1 MADNIKIIGD
11 INNIQRINRLK
22 PEDLNLLQ
30 SEVKNQTFGFEND
43 YIEYFIYD
51 TSGNLIN
58 NNYNYKD
65 FKLPFNSYL
74 TPGAKLPEI
83 EIDPIQDLKNFGYI
97 SGEFI
102 TQYNFQTKKISSP
115 EAELFISQISED
127 RTEIRI
133 NSTIISSTELLNYG
147 SVLINE
153 IDNSIEQ
160 KYFLLNLPDNNQSL
174 IVNIAIDVD
183 NPSILLKLYE
193 PLPQQFQDK
202 ISVWV
207 TEEIIEPYIFGLNL
221 DTSIIPELPPQ
232 LKGPN
237 FDIDIDIKQN
247 LGTKYENYSS
257 LVSSLTGSSY
267 RQVLNYMNDSSY
279 DLNIDYTLFENFIH
293 FSSAK
298 KRLEIFFNKIN
309 QIESYDTDISTLL
322 LSNSILKNE
331 ETASIKLKI
340 DNITKNFDG
349 FENYLYFESSSYTWP
364 KTNNIKPYKNKF
376 INKRFYQLTTSSIW
390 NFTHSLNE
398 IPTIIA
404 IYSGSGQLLT
414 TQSSV
419 IGTNTLSLTFNNATS
434 SGYVIL
440 SSPNT
445 SAWYTNYTSSALLY
459 DDNNL
464 DHLYN
469 IAPAY
474 VKNDPLNYQ
483 PYYDFTDMI
492 GHYFDN
498 IWIYIT
504 SINELYNADNNLEKG
519 VSKDI
524 VYDALRSLGV
534 KLYNSKGD
542 DNFEDY
548 VGGLNSGST
557 LFTDNFSATSSYLNN
572 VPKKDLLAETFKRIY
587 HNIPLLSKTKGT
599 LTGLQELI
607 TTFGVTSS
615 IFSPNE
621 FGGSTKKNQLKGY
634 DNDKITIQNNTITG
648 SVLSPF
654 ISLQQPFTASS
665 DFTST
670 DLHFVDLSFS
680 PQTELNSRISA
691 SVAVTYPTFS
701 IDEYIGDPRLMASLS
716 YDNLIAQQNYFVSAS
731 SAVSGSA
738 KRLDY
743 KGFIELVKYFD
754 NSLFKMLK
762 DFVPART
769 NALTGITI
777 KSPVLERNKVPV
789 YHPKVTEETTYDA
802 NYSGPTIT
810 EDKTYHYNK
819 VTGNKFSFYTGEFT
833 GSYVNINDV
842 FENSN
847 PNPYLHPTKLV
858 NIDQFNHTDFNV
870 TLNNVSSSVISNS
883 RQKLEKIYTT
893 SNNYVFSS
901 GSEYTSNAELQ
912 ESNLSLRGY
921 QNSRYEGTK
930 ISSLKFNTFSSAS
943 NTYSGDNSYGKTAVI
958 EHNTRKLGL
967 FTQITENI
975 FLPSTKKNNVAL
987 RYLVDE
993 SGSLTELNK
1002 NNKHW
1007 HELQN
1012 TFKSGNNLTIALFNN
1027 QKNGDQKSTDGSKPI
1042 FDSGYN
1048 YVPMLYFSG
1057 SEPRSYFEYA
1067 GENVGKIFQAKNR
1080 IQSIPGPVGYI
1091 YGGVG
1096 GNNGYPLSTSGS
1108 DSNKKVIYNIFDIIE
1123 SNDGTLFTAGS
1134 STNNT
1139 YPSYSV
1145 ASNGSYTFSS
1155 EFDIY
1160 VDLKSSLQSV
1170 SFKYEIIKGSL
1181 ISGHPTGTVLGFT
1194 PTKTFSSAYSADSIF
1209 RGYDYR
1215 NKPGFYYEDSSV
1227 LIPDTLSPLTI
1238 FDGSSNKLLTLSWSG
1253 TTNVFSGTD
1262 ANGTTN
1268 TYYLVS
1274 GTWSY
1279 DEDGGYRPSFTKLI
1293 LNRNGSGA
1301 GMADEDY
1308 ILTVDNSIYFT
1319 SNQTGTLSF
1328 NLTTNEASLLKDD
1341 KVYFKLTKESST
1353 TSDYTASF
1361 STAGKLRNNLVAN
1374 TFGDFVYAEG
1384 SASNRLI
1391 SSSISDADGNNN
1403 TIVLNSSLTGLEK
1416 YQFIAEQGTGDNKIL
1431 YNNYGSVNE
1440 FFIPSP
1446 GDVVVMYWAD
1456 RSQNVE
1462 LTIKNVGYKDSK
1474 RSITFTTNLPS
1485 SLSTQLNASPVSNTL
1500 EGGADVFLLLKK
1512 KSDETNI
1519 LLKFNKKDGTTS
1531 LGLIIPDNL
1540 HPDVLANIDT
1550 ITKEV
1555 KQKLIDFGVT
1565 DIGGVY

>member
-83 EIDPIQDLKNFGYI
+83 EIDPVQDLKNFGYI

-193 PLPQQFQDK
+193 PLSQQFQDK

-237 FDIDIDIKQN
+237 FSIELDIKQN
-247 LGTKYENYSS
+247 LGTKYENYLS

-279 DLNIDYTLFENFIH
+279 DLNIDYTSFENFIH

-298 KRLEIFFNKIN
+298 KRLEIFYSKVK
-309 QIESYDTDISTLL
+309 QIEDYNNNINVITGST
-322 LSNSILKNE
+322 NVLKNE
-331 ETASIKLKI
+331 QTASIKQNI
-340 DNITKNFDG
+340 DSIVSKFDG
-349 FENYLYFESSSYTWP
+349 FENYLYYESSSYAWP
-364 KTNNIKPYKNKF
+364 KI
-376 INKRFYQLTTSSIW
+376 TSSKP
-390 NFTHSLNE
+390 FVLAS
-398 IPTIIA
+398 
-404 IYSGSGQLLT
+404 
-414 TQSSV
+414 
-419 IGTNTLSLTFNNATS
+419 TS
-434 SGYVIL
+434 SA
-440 SSPNT
+440 NT
-445 SAWYTNYTSSALLY
+445 WYTNYTSSALLY
-459 DDNNL
+459 DENNL

-557 LFTDNFSATSSYLNN
+557 LFTDNFSVTSSYLNN
-572 VPKKDLLAETFKRIY
+572 IPKKDLLAETFKRIY

-701 IDEYIGDPRLMASLS
+701 IDEYIGDPRLMASPS

-738 KRLDY
+738 ERLDY
-743 KGFIELVKYFD
+743 KGFTELVKYFD

-769 NALTGITI
+769 NTLTGITI
-777 KSPVLERNKVPV
+777 KSPVLERNKIPV
-789 YHPKVTEETTYDA
+789 YHPKVIEEITYDA
-802 NYSGPTIT
+802 KYIGPTIT
-810 EDKTYHYNK
+810 EDKTYYYNRI
-819 VTGNKFSFYTGEFT
+819 TGNKSSFYTGEIS
-833 GSYVNINDV
+833 GSYANINNI

-847 PNPYLHPTKLV
+847 PNPYLHPL
-858 NIDQFNHTDFNV
+858 NRIDKNKHSHSDFNV
-870 TLNNVSSSVISNS
+870 TLNNISSSISSNV
-883 RQKLEKIYTT
+883 RLKLESLYTKNNSTILSNGT
-893 SNNYVFSS
+893 SFSS
-901 GSEYTSNAELQ
+901 SAELQ
-912 ESNLSLRGY
+912 DSYESLQGH

-930 ISSLKFNTFSSAS
+930 IYSLNLNTYSSAS
-943 NTYSGDNSYGKTAVI
+943 NTYSGDDSYGKTAVI

-967 FTQITENI
+967 FTQITENT

-1181 ISGHPTGTVLGFT
+1181 VSGHPTGTVLGST
-1194 PTKTFSSAYSADSIF
+1194 PIKTFSSAYSADSIF

-1215 NKPGFYYEDSSV
+1215 NKPGFYYEDYSV
-1227 LIPDTLSPLTI
+1227 LIPETFQPLTL

-1262 ANGTTN
+1262 TNGTTN

-1353 TSDYTASF
+1353 TSNYTASF

-1391 SSSISDADGNNN
+1391 SSSINDADGNNN

-1431 YNNYGSVNE
+1431 YTNYGSVNE
-1440 FFIPSP
+1440 IFSPSP

>member
-1 MADNIKIIGD
+1 MADNIKIIGN
-11 INNIQRINRLK
+11 INDIQRISRIKN
-22 PEDLNLLQ
+22 EDQNLLNTQ
-30 SEVKNQTFGFEND
+30 TINQTFGYNKD
-43 YIEYFIYD
+43 YIELFIYD
-51 TSGNLIN
+51 LNQNLIYSNLDYKSFKSAN
-58 NNYNYKD
+58 NFSLNPNGSI
-65 FKLPFNSYL
+65 PV
-74 TPGAKLPEI
+74 I
-83 EIDPIQDLKNFGYI
+83 EIDPVNDIQSLNYI
-97 SGEFI
+97 SGEFLS
-102 TQYNFQTKKISSP
+102 QYNFFKLTSLDSSIN
-115 EAELFISQISED
+115 LFIQEISDD

-133 NSTIISSTELLNYG
+133 NSADIVSSDLIIRGESIIDSLTN
-147 SVLINE
+147 SV
-153 IDNSIEQ
+153 EQ
-160 KYFLLNLPDNNQSL
+160 KSFLLNQSNNIQIL
-174 IVNIAIDVD
+174 IVNAIIDE
-183 NPSILLKLYE
+183 NSQTPSILLKLYE
-193 PLPQQFQDK
+193 PLPLNIDLK
-202 ISVWV
+202 STVWV
-207 TEEIIEPYIFGLNL
+207 TEEIIEPYVFNINL
-221 DTSIIPELPPQ
+221 DTSIIPAPIPQ

-237 FDIDIDIKQN
+237 FDVDIDIKQN

-279 DLNIDYTLFENFIH
+279 DLNIDYTSFENFIH

-340 DNITKNFDG
+340 DDITKNFDG

-398 IPTIIA
+398 IPTVIA

-419 IGTNTLSLTFNNATS
+419 IGTNTLSLTFNNTTS
-434 SGYVIL
+434 SGYIIL
-440 SSPNT
+440 SSP
-445 SAWYTNYTSSALLY
+445 SASTWYTNYTSSALLY
-459 DDNNL
+459 DENNL

-542 DNFEDY
+542 NDFEDY
-548 VGGLNSGST
+548 IGGSNSGST
-557 LFTDNFSATSSYLNN
+557 LFTNDFSATSSYLNN

-599 LTGLQELI
+599 STGLQELI

-621 FGGSTKKNQLKGY
+621 FGGSNKKNQLKGY

-680 PQTELNSRISA
+680 PQTELNSRVSA

-701 IDEYIGDPRLMASLS
+701 IDEYIGDPRLLSSSS
-716 YDNLIAQQNYFVSAS
+716 YDTLITQQNYFISAS

-789 YHPKVTEETTYDA
+789 YHPKVTEEITYDA
-802 NYSGPTIT
+802 KYSGPTIT

-819 VTGNKFSFYTGEFT
+819 VTNNKSSFYTGEFT
-833 GSYVNINDV
+833 GSYVNINNV

-847 PNPYLHPTKLV
+847 PNPYIHPT
-858 NIDQFNHTDFNV
+858 NSIDINQFNHTDFNV

-883 RQKLEKIYTT
+883 RQKLEKIYTI

-901 GSEYTSNAELQ
+901 GLEYSSNAELQ
-912 ESNLSLRGY
+912 ESNLSLKGY

-930 ISSLKFNTFSSAS
+930 ISSLKFNTYSSAS
-943 NTYSGDNSYGKTAVI
+943 STYSGDDSYGKTAVI
-958 EHNTRKLGL
+958 DHNTRKIGL
-967 FTQITENI
+967 FAQITTNPY
-975 FLPSTKKNNVAL
+975 FNYPSRNNVFVK
-987 RYLVDE
+987 YLVDE
-993 SGSLTELNK
+993 NGNLTELNK
-1002 NNKHW
+1002 KNKNW
-1007 HELQN
+1007 VELQN
-1012 TFKSGNNLTIALFNN
+1012 IFKSGELLAVAQFDNSRNSDVPN
-1027 QKNGDQKSTDGSKPI
+1027 QTQKSTDGNKPI
-1042 FDSGYN
+1042 YDSGYS
-1048 YVPMLYFSG
+1048 YFPIMYASASQDTSLYFNYTGDTKSKLFKIKTSG
-1057 SEPRSYFEYA
+1057 GFINGSSSNKYPITNGNKIF
-1067 GENVGKIFQAKNR
+1067 KIFQKSTDIADPEFND
-1080 IQSIPGPVGYI
+1080 
-1091 YGGVG
+1091 
-1096 GNNGYPLSTSGS
+1096 GNKYYLTSGS
-1108 DSNKKVIYNIFDIIE
+1108 NPNTFSTYSIQETSKQRFNVKFDVAVEFPSINLSGSFTFNVNKLNPSAPPTVL
-1123 SNDGTLFTAGS
+1123 TS
-1134 STNNT
+1134 STLPIVSGFTSRMNT
-1139 YPSYSV
+1139 TYQ
-1145 ASNGSYTFSS
+1145 
-1155 EFDIY
+1155 Y
-1160 VDLKSSLQSV
+1160 VKKTGMED
-1170 SFKYEIIKGSL
+1170 SL
-1181 ISGHPTGTVLGFT
+1181 ILPQDVKVYDLSGNYVEILSG
-1194 PTKTFSSAYSADSIF
+1194 
-1209 RGYDYR
+1209 
-1215 NKPGFYYEDSSV
+1215 SSV
-1227 LIPDTLSPLTI
+1227 LRKVLTSPDLT
-1238 FDGSSNKLLTLSWSG
+1238 
-1253 TTNVFSGTD
+1253 
-1262 ANGTTN
+1262 
-1268 TYYLVS
+1268 
-1274 GTWSY
+1274 SY
-1279 DEDGGYRPSFTKLI
+1279 DYNNPCDFITSTEFYITSTDYESLYEPVFGCSTTFKLPSPKLYEPPVSKLSDI
-1293 LNRNGSGA
+1293 
-1301 GMADEDY
+1301 
-1308 ILTVDNSIYFT
+1308 
-1319 SNQTGTLSF
+1319 LSF
-1328 NLTTNEASLLKDD
+1328 NLTTDYTSFTIGDKISYEFITGSNGFNTTNFTASILAGGLFYNQLSEYQ
-1341 KVYFKLTKESST
+1341 VGANPTAVST
-1353 TSDYTASF
+1353 TSPFISGSYS
-1361 STAGKLRNNLVAN
+1361 GNL
-1374 TFGDFVYAEG
+1374 
-1384 SASNRLI
+1384 I
-1391 SSSISDADGNNN
+1391 
-1403 TIVLNSSLTGLEK
+1403 LNSSLSYFKDYLFMPTGSSPIVKNSL
-1416 YQFIAEQGTGDNKIL
+1416 F
-1431 YNNYGSVNE
+1431 NNYGDVDYT
-1440 FFIPSP
+1440 FSP
-1446 GDVVVMYWAD
+1446 KAGDIISIYYPG
-1456 RSQNVE
+1456 
-1462 LTIKNVGYKDSK
+1462 GYFES
-1474 RSITFTTNLPS
+1474 SITDSYLNSSGSIVLALSTELPS
-1485 SLSTQLNASPVSNTL
+1485 NLNKPAYDSNT
-1500 EGGADVFLLLKK
+1500 VTKFLILSKVN
-1512 KSDETNI
+1512 DETNLI
-1519 LLKFNKKDGTTS
+1519 LTFDKKPGLTS
-1531 LGLIIPDNL
+1531 LGFIIPNNL

-1555 KQKLIDFGVT
+1555 KQKLIDLGT
-1565 DIGGVY
+1565 SNGGGTF

>member
-22 PEDLNLLQ
+22 LEDLNLLQ
-30 SEVKNQTFGFEND
+30 SEVKNQTFGFGND

-58 NNYNYKD
+58 SNYNYKD
-65 FKLPFNSYL
+65 FKLPLNSYL
-74 TPGAKLPEI
+74 TPGTKLPEV
-83 EIDPIQDLKNFGYI
+83 EIDPIQDLKNLGYI

-133 NSTIISSTELLNYG
+133 NSTIIPSLELLSYG
-147 SVLINE
+147 DQLIEELN
-153 IDNSIEQ
+153 NSIEQ
-160 KYFLLNLPDNNQSL
+160 KYFLLNLLNNTQFL
-174 IVNIAIDVD
+174 VVNIAIDVD

-193 PLPQQFQDK
+193 PLPQQLQDK
-202 ISVWV
+202 VLAWI

-221 DTSIIPELPPQ
+221 DASIIPELPPQ

-237 FDIDIDIKQN
+237 FSIDIDIKQN

-267 RQVLNYMNDSSY
+267 RQVLNYMNNKSY
-279 DLNIDYTLFENFIH
+279 DLNIDYTSFNNFIH

-298 KRLEIFFNKIN
+298 KRLEIFYNKVK
-309 QIESYDTDISTLL
+309 QIEDYNNNINVITGST
-322 LSNSILKNE
+322 NVLKNE
-331 ETASIKLKI
+331 QTASIKQNI
-340 DNITKNFDG
+340 DDIVSKFDG
-349 FENYLYFESSSYTWP
+349 FENYLYYESSSYAWP
-364 KTNNIKPYKNKF
+364 KITSIKPF
-376 INKRFYQLTTSSIW
+376 VLSTTAS
-390 NFTHSLNE
+390 
-398 IPTIIA
+398 A
-404 IYSGSGQLLT
+404 
-414 TQSSV
+414 
-419 IGTNTLSLTFNNATS
+419 NT
-434 SGYVIL
+434 
-440 SSPNT
+440 
-445 SAWYTNYTSSALLY
+445 WYNNYTSSANDY
-459 DDNNL
+459 DENNL

-469 IAPAY
+469 ITPAY
-474 VKNDPLNYQ
+474 IKNDPLNYQ
-483 PYYDFTDMI
+483 PYYNFIDMI

-519 VSKDI
+519 VSKDV

-542 DNFEDY
+542 NEFDDY
-548 VGGLNSGST
+548 IGGSNSGST
-557 LFTDNFSATSSYLNN
+557 LFSNDFSATSSYLNN
-572 VPKKDLLAETFKRIY
+572 IPKKDLLAETFKRIY

-599 LTGLQELI
+599 STGLQELI

-654 ISLQQPFTASS
+654 ISLQQPSTSSS

-701 IDEYIGDPRLMASLS
+701 LDEYIGDPRLLSSPS
-716 YDNLIAQQNYFVSAS
+716 YDDLINQQNYFTSAS
-731 SAVSGSA
+731 SAISGSA

-789 YHPKVTEETTYDA
+789 YHPKVTKETTYDA
-802 NYSGPTIT
+802 KYSGPTIT

-819 VTGNKFSFYTGEFT
+819 VTGNKFSFYTGELT
-833 GSYVNINDV
+833 GSYVNINNV

-847 PNPYLHPTKLV
+847 PNLYLHPT
-858 NIDQFNHTDFNV
+858 NSIDINQFNHTDFNV

-883 RQKLEKIYTT
+883 RKKLEKIYIT
-893 SNNYVFSS
+893 SNNNVFLS
-901 GSEYTSNAELQ
+901 GSANEYTSDAELQ
-912 ESNLSLRGY
+912 ESNLSSKGF
-921 QNSRYEGTK
+921 QNSRYDGTK
-930 ISSLKFNTFSSAS
+930 ISSLKLNTYSSAS

-958 EHNTRKLGL
+958 DHNTRKLGL

-1007 HELQN
+1007 NELQN
-1012 TFKSGNNLTIALFNN
+1012 TFKSGENLTITLFNN
-1027 QKNGDQKSTDGSKPI
+1027 QKSGDQKSTDGAKLI
-1042 FDSGYN
+1042 FNSGYN
-1048 YVPMLYFSG
+1048 YTPMLYFSG
-1057 SEPRSYFEYA
+1057 SGDKAYFEYT
-1067 GENVGKIFQAKNR
+1067 GENVGKLFQAKNT
-1080 IQSIPGPVGYI
+1080 INVSPGPAGYI
-1091 YGGVG
+1091 YGGFG
-1096 GNNGYPLSTSGS
+1096 GVNGYPLSPSGS
-1108 DSNKKVIYNIFDIIE
+1108 DANKKVIYNVFDIVE
-1123 SNDGTLFTAGS
+1123 SNDGNSFTAGD
-1134 STNNT
+1134 TAT
-1139 YPSYSV
+1139 TVYPVYTVPS
-1145 ASNGSYTFSS
+1145 AGSYTFSS

-1170 SFKYEIIKGSL
+1170 SFKYEIIKGTL
-1181 ISGHPTGTVLGFT
+1181 ISNHPSGTILGSI
-1194 PTKTFSSAYSADSIF
+1194 PTKTLSSAYSVSQFGRGSNYISLPNFTYSDSI
-1209 RGYDYR
+1209 Y
-1215 NKPGFYYEDSSV
+1215 S
-1227 LIPDTLSPLTI
+1227 IPYTFQPLTL
-1238 FDGSSNKLLTLSWSG
+1238 FDGSSNKIVTLTWSG
-1253 TTNVFSGTD
+1253 TTNTFTGDDS
-1262 ANGTTN
+1262 N

-1274 GTWSY
+1274 ATWSF
-1279 DEDGGYRPSFTKLI
+1279 DAGGGYFPSFTKLI
-1293 LNRNGSGA
+1293 LTTSNDGNMNA
-1301 GMADEDY
+1301 TDY
-1308 ILTVDNSIYFT
+1308 ILTAVTSADFT
-1319 SNQTGTLSF
+1319 SSQTGTLSF
-1328 NLTTNEASLLKDD
+1328 NLTTAEAILAAND
-1341 KVYFKLTKESST
+1341 KIYFKLTKESST
-1353 TSDYTASF
+1353 TANYTASF
-1361 STAGKLRNNLVAN
+1361 STAGKLRNNLVSN
-1374 TFGDFVYAEG
+1374 TFGDFVFAEG
-1384 SASNRLI
+1384 TTTNHLI
-1391 SSSISDADGNNN
+1391 SSSISSNNDGNYDA
-1403 TIVLNSSLTGLEK
+1403 IVLNSSLTGLEN
-1416 YQFIAEQGTGDNKIL
+1416 YQFVAEQGTGDNNVL
-1431 YNNYGSVNE
+1431 YNKYGSVNE
-1440 FFIPSP
+1440 IYSPSI
-1446 GDVVVMYWAD
+1446 GDVVVIYWEG
-1456 RSQNVE
+1456 QNVE
-1462 LTIKNVGYKDSK
+1462 LIIKNLSYDINNK
-1474 RSITFTTNLPS
+1474 RSIIFTTNLPS
-1485 SLSTQLNASPVSNTL
+1485 SLKTKLNDSASQLK
-1500 EGGADVFLLLKK
+1500 GGVDTFLLLKK
-1512 KSDETNI
+1512 KPDETNI

-1531 LGLIIPDNL
+1531 LGFIIPNNL
-1540 HPDVLANIDT
+1540 HPDVLNNIDV

-1555 KQKLIDFGVT
+1555 KQKLIDFGTT
-1565 DIGGVY
+1565 DLGGTF